1 MSDSP
6 EPDGE
11 SEVDDPLD
19 GDDGSTTDDG
29 SDAGAESATIG
40 LVEARQRAVS
50 HAETILEHPID
61 DVIKV
66 NSQGD
71 GWQVVVEVLERS
83 GVPDTQD
90 MLARYELLVDGTG
103 ELTEYSILERYRRG
117 DLRGDL

>member
-6 EPDGE
+6 ESDGE
-11 SEVDDPLD
+11 PGTDAPPDEDD
-19 GDDGSTTDDG
+19 GDEPAS
-29 SDAGAESATIG
+29 IG

-66 NSQGD
+66 NSRDG